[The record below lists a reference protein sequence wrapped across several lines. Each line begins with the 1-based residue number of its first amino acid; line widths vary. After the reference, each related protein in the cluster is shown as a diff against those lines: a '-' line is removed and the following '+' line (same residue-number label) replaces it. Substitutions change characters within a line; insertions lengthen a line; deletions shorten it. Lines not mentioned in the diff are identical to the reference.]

1 MANLQRRQFLA
12 AAGASLGVLR
22 ERLGAQSGQ
31 DRNLKWAVS
40 MFLWTS
46 TIWRDN
52 EPAPFTEMLDV
63 IKDTGFDGFRL
74 TGWPQSLKRY
84 GIEVSAL
91 ERELSKRGLH
101 IATLSFGGPADDPS
115 QHQRMEASAREAC
128 RLLNRFGATEL
139 VVFSPGRPNKVLVR
153 EHMRRACEF
162 YNRLGDL
169 CAEYGIRAGLHN
181 HSQGQ
186 LVESQDEVELMLK
199 LTDPKRFHW
208 APDTIHLYLGGCD
221 VTGLFQ
227 KHGHRLIFMDYVDAK
242 YVYAT
247 EDIHVPNGQ
256 VEKAGTG
263 NATFMLCNQDLG
275 DGEIDFPALH
285 RVLKK
290 NQYKGW
296 ICIDHHYTPVSP
308 RHSFTRC
315 RKYIRE
321 TLEPVYY

>member
-1 MANLQRRQFLA
+1 MRRRTLLLSAAAAQLGALRDRLA
-12 AAGASLGVLR
+12 A
-22 ERLGAQSGQ
+22 QTSG

-46 TIWRDN
+46 TQWKDN
-52 EPAPFTEMLDV
+52 EPAPWREMLDV

-84 GIEVSAL
+84 GIEVEAL
-91 ERELSKRGLH
+91 EKELSRRGLR
-101 IATLSFGGPADDPS
+101 IATVSWGGPADVPA
-115 QHQRMEASAREAC
+115 QHARLEESAREVC
-128 RLLNRFGATEL
+128 RFLNRFGTTEL

-162 YNRLGDL
+162 YDRLGDI
-169 CAEYGIRAGLHN
+169 CAGYGTRAGLHN

-208 APDTIHLYLGGCD
+208 APDTIHLYIGGCD
-221 VTGLFQ
+221 VVGLFE
-227 KHGHRLIFMDYVDAK
+227 KYGHRLIFMDYVDCK
-242 YVYAT
+242 YTYAG
-247 EDIHVPNGQ
+247 EDLPVPNGA
-256 VEKAGTG
+256 VEKAGSH
-263 NATFMLCNQDLG
+263 NATFMLSNKDLG
-275 DGEIDFPALH
+275 DGVIDFPALH

-290 NQYKGW
+290 NRYKGW

-308 RHSFTRC
+308 RHSFTKC

-321 TLEPVYY
+321 KLEPIYL